1 MKGHLGR
8 ALLAV
13 ILTASRRTWN
23 RVRMYYPHSPVTM
36 TFLTSDCPGLLFNDA
51 LAHPHLDSTPFV
63 FRDTVSNDFPNTYP
77 VAQRSIPVP
86 YEPPYC
92 T

>member
-1 MKGHLGR
+1 
-8 ALLAV
+8 
-13 ILTASRRTWN
+13 
-23 RVRMYYPHSPVTM
+23 MYYPHSPVTM

-77 VAQRSIPVP
+77 AAQRSIPVP